1 MSYKI
6 RNISYSNLKYVGM
19 KEINLELSNNL
30 VLLDGPNGYGKS
42 TVFDA
47 IELLLTG
54 EIEHSAKGKLIA
66 LANRKDKDIA
76 IKGILQSDEE
86 EVKLKR
92 IIEAESQF
100 VKHEIWWNNSAITQE
115 ELFLK
120 LGFNKSTMG
129 VAIYVSQLK
138 SLSYLEKTVKNRK
151 IIVADLIDNKKND
164 SEVKC
169 LEDFKNKLHEKIQQE
184 ETSLNEK
191 LKNENE
197 IKEKLSK
204 QIENINKIQKKKGYE
219 RLFPERDYDFDREQL
234 DKKIHYIDMIRPL
247 EDIKNFL
254 ENYNQYRDSKRNLLI
269 SKTLKLTTDQ
279 LKSFYYHD
287 LLESINGNL
296 KLYQNIEKLQEMM
309 IHKNVNDISEIN
321 QILSLTEK
329 EKQPIESIIEK
340 KKNLETTSSKNET
353 HIINLSER
361 RKELFSAYQEGIES
375 QIWEKDICPFC
386 GQKDEKIEKLFLE
399 TEEALKESNKVILD
413 DLQHINSEIDKYFE
427 IRAAE
432 VENLI
437 KEHSEDY
444 KNYQRLK
451 NLLKINI
458 GSDEKVILE
467 EKKFYFDSVGKAE
480 FEESFLALKNSL
492 EEEQRAFAA
501 IFEDEL
507 IVKYDNILKEYYSD
521 RNQHMLEQINDKI
534 AYIADYYSDDYQNIL
549 TECCE
554 RIKDLQDELTEKQKS
569 NTIMIE
575 YTDKYIDT
583 YKKAHKEYQTKL
595 VERIK
600 VPLYVYSG
608 KVIQNYPMGL
618 GVIARIKA
626 SQIVFE
632 TEKKDDDV
640 FEYLSAGQLNGV
652 MLSIMLAVR
661 SVLDLDESIN
671 LIMIDDPLQTIDDIS
686 AFSYAD
692 LLAEQFGDAQI
703 ILSTHETDKSDL
715 LEFKFRQH
723 GREIIKYNMHNNYLA
738 DV

>member
-6 RNISYSNLKYVGM
+6 KSISYSNLKYVGL
-19 KEINLELSNNL
+19 KEINLELSKNL

-47 IELLLTG
+47 IELLMTG

-66 LANRKDKDIA
+66 LANSKDNDIS

-86 EVKLKR
+86 EVELKR

-100 VKHEIWWNNSAITQE
+100 SGQEILWNNLAITQE
-115 ELFLK
+115 ELFQR
-120 LGFNKSTMG
+120 LGFSKSTMG

-138 SLSYLEKTVKNRK
+138 SLSYLEETERNRK
-151 IIVADLIDNKKND
+151 MIVADLIDNKKYD

-169 LEDFKNKLHEKIQQE
+169 LEDFRNKLHEKIQQE

-191 LKNENE
+191 LKHENE
-197 IKEKLSK
+197 IKENLSK
-204 QIENINKIQKKKGYE
+204 QIENINKIQKKRGYE
-219 RLFPERDYDFDREQL
+219 RLFPEKDYGFDREYL
-234 DKKIHYIDMIRPL
+234 DKNIPYIDMVRPL

-254 ENYNQYRDSKRNLLI
+254 ENYNQYRDSKRNFLI
-269 SKTLKLTTDQ
+269 SKTLELTTDQ
-279 LKSFYYHD
+279 LKAFYYHD
-287 LLESINGNL
+287 LLDAINGNL
-296 KLYQNIEKLQEMM
+296 KSYQNIEKLQEMM

-321 QILSLTEK
+321 QILSLNEE
-329 EKQPIESIIEK
+329 EKQHIESIIEE
-340 KKNLETTSSKNET
+340 KKNLETTSSKNEKQ
-353 HIINLSER
+353 IITLSES
-361 RKELFSAYQEGIES
+361 RKNLFRAYQEGIQS
-375 QIWEKDICPFC
+375 QIWKKEICPFC

-399 TEEALKESNKVILD
+399 TEEALKESNKVILN

-427 IRAAE
+427 IRTAE
-432 VENLI
+432 VESLV

-444 KNYQRLK
+444 KNYQRVK

-458 GSDEKVILE
+458 GSDEKGILE
-467 EKKFYFDSVGKAE
+467 EKKFYFDSVGKTE
-480 FEESFLALKNSL
+480 FEESYLALKNSL
-492 EEEQRAFAA
+492 EEEQRDFVA
-501 IFEDEL
+501 ILNDE
-507 IVKYDNILKEYYSD
+507 IIAKYDNIFKEYYSD
-521 RNQHMLEQINDKI
+521 RGQHTLEQINDKI
-534 AYIADYYSDDYQNIL
+534 AYVADCYSDDYRNSLNI
-549 TECCE
+549 C
-554 RIKDLQDELTEKQKS
+554 IKKIEDLQKELSEKQKS
-569 NTIMIE
+569 NKIMID

-703 ILSTHETDKSDL
+703 ILSTHEADKSDL

-723 GREIIKYNMHNNYLA
+723 GREIKKYNMHNNYLE

>member
-6 RNISYSNLKYVGM
+6 KNISYSNLKYVGM

-47 IELLLTG
+47 IELLMTG

-66 LANRKDKDIA
+66 LANSKDNDIS
-76 IKGILQSDEE
+76 IKGILQSDEG
-86 EVKLKR
+86 EVELKR

-100 VKHEIWWNNSAITQE
+100 SRQEILWNNLAITQE
-115 ELFLK
+115 ELFQR
-120 LGFNKSTMG
+120 LGFSKSTMG

-138 SLSYLEKTVKNRK
+138 SLSYLEETEKNRK
-151 IIVADLIDNKKND
+151 MIVADLIDNKKYD
-164 SEVKC
+164 LEVKC
-169 LEDFKNKLHEKIQQE
+169 LEDFKNKLYEKIQQE

-191 LKNENE
+191 LKKEND
-197 IKEKLSK
+197 IKESLSK

-219 RLFPERDYDFDREQL
+219 RLFPEKDYDFDREQL
-234 DKKIHYIDMIRPL
+234 DKNIRYIEMVRPL

-254 ENYNQYRDSKRNLLI
+254 ENYNQYRDTKRNMLI
-269 SKTLKLTTDQ
+269 NKTINLTTDQ
-279 LKSFYYHD
+279 LKSFFYQD
-287 LLESINGNL
+287 LIKATNSNL

-309 IHKNVNDISEIN
+309 IRRNVNDISEIN
-321 QILSLTEK
+321 QILPLTEE
-329 EKQPIESIIEK
+329 EKQHIESIIQK
-340 KKNLETTSSKNET
+340 KKNLETTSSKNDT
-353 HIINLSER
+353 KIINLSER
-361 RKELFSAYQEGIES
+361 RKELFSAYQEGTQS
-375 QIWEKDICPFC
+375 QIWEKDTCPFC
-386 GQKDEKIEKLFLE
+386 GREGEKLEKLFLE

-413 DLQHINSEIDKYFE
+413 DLQHINGEIDKYFE
-427 IRAAE
+427 VRTAE
-432 VENLI
+432 VESLLT
-437 KEHSEDY
+437 EYSEDY
-444 KNYQRLK
+444 KNYLRVK
-451 NLLKINI
+451 NLLRVNV
-458 GSDEKVILE
+458 GLDEKAILE
-467 EKKFYFDSVGKAE
+467 EKKFYFNFEGKME
-480 FEESFLALKNSL
+480 FEESLLALNISL
-492 EEEQRAFAA
+492 EKEQSSFDVILGEE
-501 IFEDEL
+501 L
-507 IVKYDNILKEYYSD
+507 VGKYDNILKEYYSD
-521 RNQHMLEQINDKI
+521 KSRHTLEQINDKI
-534 AYIADYYSDDYQNIL
+534 AYIADYYSDDYQNL
-549 TECCE
+549 LNACVEK
-554 RIKDLQDELTEKQKS
+554 IKGLQDELDEKQKS
-569 NTIMIE
+569 NKIMTD

-703 ILSTHETDKSDL
+703 ILSTHEADKSDL

-723 GREIIKYNMHNNYLA
+723 GREIKKYNMHNHYLA
-738 DV
+738 DI

>member
-6 RNISYSNLKYVGM
+6 KNISYSNLKYVGM
-19 KEINLELSNNL
+19 KEINLALSNNL

-47 IELLLTG
+47 IELLMTG

-66 LANRKDKDIA
+66 LANSKDKDIF

-86 EVKLKR
+86 EVELER

-100 VKHEIWWNNSAITQE
+100 LQQEILWNNLAITQE
-115 ELFLK
+115 ELFQR
-120 LGFNKSTMG
+120 LGFSKSTMG

-138 SLSYLEKTVKNRK
+138 SLSYLEETERNRK
-151 IIVADLIDNKKND
+151 MIVADLIDNKKYD
-164 SEVKC
+164 LEVKC

-191 LKNENE
+191 LKKENE
-197 IKEKLSK
+197 IKENLSK

-219 RLFPERDYDFDREQL
+219 RLFPEKDYDFDREYL
-234 DKKIHYIDMIRPL
+234 DKKIRYIEMIRPL

-269 SKTLKLTTDQ
+269 NKTLKLTTEQ
-279 LKSFYYHD
+279 LKAFFYHD
-287 LLESINGNL
+287 LIETINGNL
-296 KLYQNIEKLQEMM
+296 NLYQKIEKLQEMM
-309 IHKNVNDISEIN
+309 INKNVNDINEVN
-321 QILSLTEK
+321 QMLPLTEE
-329 EKQPIESIIEK
+329 EKQHIESIIEK
-340 KKNLETTSSKNET
+340 KKNLEATSSKNDA

-361 RKELFSAYQEGIES
+361 RKELFSAYQEGIQS
-375 QIWEKDICPFC
+375 QIWKKDICPFC
-386 GQKDEKIEKLFLE
+386 GQKDEKIEKLFFE

-413 DLQHINSEIDKYFE
+413 DLQYINSEIDKYFE
-427 IRAAE
+427 SRTAE
-432 VENLI
+432 VESLV
-437 KEHSEDY
+437 KEYSDNY
-444 KNYQRLK
+444 KNYQRVK

-458 GSDEKVILE
+458 GSDEKGILE
-467 EKKFYFDSVGKAE
+467 EKKFYFDPQGKME
-480 FEESFLALKNSL
+480 FEESFLVLKNSL
-492 EEEQRAFAA
+492 EEEQRSFAA
-501 IFEDEL
+501 IFEEEL
-507 IVKYDNILKEYYSD
+507 IAKYDNILKEYYSD
-521 RNQHMLEQINDKI
+521 RSQHSLEQVNDKI
-534 AYIADYYSDDYQNIL
+534 AYIANYYSDDYQNLLNACFEKI
-549 TECCE
+549 E
-554 RIKDLQDELTEKQKS
+554 DLQDELAEKQKS
-569 NTIMIE
+569 NKTMID

-583 YKKAHKEYQTKL
+583 YKKAYKEYQTKL

-671 LIMIDDPLQTIDDIS
+671 IIMIDDPLQTIDDIS

-703 ILSTHETDKSDL
+703 ILSTHEADKSDL

-723 GREIIKYNMHNNYLA
+723 EREIIKYNMHNNYLA

>member
-6 RNISYSNLKYVGM
+6 KNISYSNLKYVGM

-30 VLLDGPNGYGKS
+30 ILLDGPNGYGKS

-54 EIEHSAKGKLIA
+54 EIEHSAKKKLIM
-66 LANRKDKDIA
+66 LANNKDKDIS
-76 IKGILQSDEE
+76 IKGILQSSE
-86 EVKLKR
+86 EVVELKR

-100 VKHEIWWNNSAITQE
+100 SRQEILWNNLAITQE
-115 ELFLK
+115 ELFQR
-120 LGFNKSTMG
+120 LGFSKSTMG

-138 SLSYLEKTVKNRK
+138 SLSYLEETERNRK
-151 IIVADLIDNKKND
+151 MIVADLIDNKKYD
-164 SEVKC
+164 LEVKC

-191 LKNENE
+191 LKKEND
-197 IKEKLSK
+197 IKESLSK

-219 RLFPERDYDFDREQL
+219 RLFPEKDYDFDREQL
-234 DKKIHYIDMIRPL
+234 DKNIRYIEMVRPL
-247 EDIKNFL
+247 EDIKSFL

-269 SKTLKLTTDQ
+269 NKTLKLKTDQ
-279 LKSFYYHD
+279 LKAFFYHD
-287 LLESINGNL
+287 LIETTNSNL
-296 KLYQNIEKLQEMM
+296 KLYKNIEKLQEMM
-309 IHKNVNDISEIN
+309 IHKNVNDIGEIN
-321 QILSLTEK
+321 QMLSVNEE
-329 EKQPIESIIEK
+329 EKQHIESVIEK
-340 KKNLETTSSKNET
+340 KKNLEATSSKNDT
-353 HIINLSER
+353 YIIKLNER
-361 RKELFSAYQEGIES
+361 RKELFSTYKEGVQS
-375 QIWEKDICPFC
+375 QIWKKEICPFC
-386 GQKDEKIEKLFLE
+386 GKKDEKVEKLFLE
-399 TEEALKESNKVILD
+399 TEETLKENNKVILD

-427 IRAAE
+427 IRTAE
-432 VENLI
+432 VKSLV
-437 KEHSEDY
+437 KEHSDNY
-444 KNYQRLK
+444 KNYQKLK

-458 GSDEKVILE
+458 GSDEKDILE
-467 EKKFYFDSVGKAE
+467 EKKFYFDSAGKTE
-480 FEESFLALKNSL
+480 FEEAFLALKNSL
-492 EEEQRAFAA
+492 EEEQRSFAV
-501 IFEDEL
+501 IIEEEL
-507 IVKYDNILKEYYSD
+507 VIKYDNILKQYYSD
-521 RNQHMLEQINDKI
+521 RSQHTLEQINDKI
-534 AYIADYYSDDYQNIL
+534 AYIANYYSDDYQNLLNTCNKKI
-549 TECCE
+549 E
-554 RIKDLQDELTEKQKS
+554 DLQEELSEKQKS
-569 NTIMIE
+569 NKIMID
-575 YTDKYIDT
+575 YTEKYIDT

-618 GVIARIKA
+618 GVIARIKS

-632 TEKKDDDV
+632 TEKKNDDV

-661 SVLDLDESIN
+661 SVLDLDKSIN

-703 ILSTHETDKSDL
+703 ILSTHEADKSDL

-723 GREIIKYNMHNNYLA
+723 GREIIKYNMHNNYLV

>member
-6 RNISYSNLKYVGM
+6 KNISYSNLKYVGV
-19 KEINLELSNNL
+19 KEINLGLSNNL

-66 LANRKDKDIA
+66 LANSKDKDIS

-86 EVKLKR
+86 IVELKR

-100 VKHEIWWNNSAITQE
+100 EKQEILWNNLEVTQE
-115 ELFLK
+115 ELFEK
-120 LGFNKSTMG
+120 LGFRKSTMG

-138 SLSYLEKTVKNRK
+138 SLSYLEKTERNRK
-151 IIVADLIDNKKND
+151 DMVADLIDNKKYD
-164 SEVKC
+164 LKVAS
-169 LEDFKNKLHEKIQQE
+169 LENFKDKLHEKIQQE
-184 ETSLNEK
+184 ETCIKEK
-191 LKNENE
+191 LEKEIE
-197 IKEKLSK
+197 IKEGLSK
-204 QIENINKIQKKKGYE
+204 QIEDINKIQKKKGYE
-219 RLFPERDYDFDREQL
+219 RLFSEKDYDFDREHL
-234 DKKIHYIDMIRPL
+234 DKNIRYMEMIKPL
-247 EDIKNFL
+247 EDIKSFL

-269 SKTLKLTTDQ
+269 NKTLKLTIDQ
-279 LKSFYYHD
+279 LKAFFNHN
-287 LLESINGNL
+287 LIATINSNL

-309 IHKNVNDISEIN
+309 IRKNVNDINEVN
-321 QILSLTEK
+321 QMLPLTDQ
-329 EKQPIESIIEK
+329 EKQHIESIIEK
-340 KKNLETTSSKNET
+340 KKNLEVTSSKNDT
-353 HIINLSER
+353 YIIKLNER
-361 RKELFSAYQEGIES
+361 RKELFNTYQEGVQS
-375 QIWEKDICPFC
+375 QKWKKDICPFC
-386 GQKDEKIEKLFLE
+386 GRKDEKMEKLFLE
-399 TEEALKESNKVILD
+399 TEETLKENNKVILD
-413 DLQHINSEIDKYFE
+413 DLQQINNEIDKYFE
-427 IRAAE
+427 IKTAE
-432 VENLI
+432 VESLI
-437 KEHSEDY
+437 KKHSEGY
-444 KNYQRLK
+444 KNYQRVK
-451 NLLKINI
+451 GLLKISI
-458 GSDEKVILE
+458 GSDEKGILE
-467 EKKFYFDSVGKAE
+467 EKKFYFDPVGKME

-492 EEEQRAFAA
+492 EEEQRSFAA
-501 IFEDEL
+501 IFEEEL
-507 IVKYDNILKEYYSD
+507 IAKYDSILKEYYSD
-521 RNQHMLEQINDKI
+521 RGLHTLEQINDKI
-534 AYIADYYSDDYQNIL
+534 AYIADYYSDDYQNLLNTCIK
-549 TECCE
+549 
-554 RIKDLQDELTEKQKS
+554 RIEDLQKELSEKQKS
-569 NTIMIE
+569 NEIMIN

-583 YKKAHKEYQTKL
+583 YKKAHKEYKTKL

-618 GVIARIKA
+618 GVIARIKS

-632 TEKKDDDV
+632 TEKKDGDV

-703 ILSTHETDKSDL
+703 ILSTHEADKSDL

-723 GREIIKYNMHNNYLA
+723 RREIIKYNMHNNYLT

>member
-1 MSYKI
+1 M
-6 RNISYSNLKYVGM
+6 N
-19 KEINLELSNNL
+19 EINLELSNNL

-54 EIEHSAKGKLIA
+54 EIEHSTKKKLIM
-66 LANRKDKDIA
+66 LANSKDKDIS
-76 IKGILQSDEE
+76 IKGILRSSDEVVE
-86 EVKLKR
+86 LKR

-100 VKHEIWWNNSAITQE
+100 LKQEILWNNLAITQE
-115 ELFLK
+115 ELFKK
-120 LGFNKSTMG
+120 LGFSKSALG

-138 SLSYLEKTVKNRK
+138 SLSYLEKPEKNRK
-151 IIVADLIDNKKND
+151 DIVADLIDNKKYE
-164 SEVKC
+164 SKVMC
-169 LEDFKNKLHEKIQQE
+169 LEDFKNRLHEKIQQE
-184 ETSLNEK
+184 EISL
-191 LKNENE
+191 
-197 IKEKLSK
+197 KEKLEKENGIKENLSR

-219 RLFPERDYDFDREQL
+219 RLFAEKDYDFDREHL
-234 DKKIHYIDMIRPL
+234 DKNIRYVEMIKPL
-247 EDIKNFL
+247 EDIKSFL
-254 ENYNQYRDSKRNLLI
+254 ENYNQYRDSKRNMLI
-269 SKTLKLTTDQ
+269 NKTLKLKTDQ
-279 LKSFYYHD
+279 LKTFFYHD
-287 LLESINGNL
+287 LIETTNSNL

-321 QILSLTEK
+321 QMLSVNEE
-329 EKQPIESIIEK
+329 EKQYIESVIEK
-340 KKNLETTSSKNET
+340 KKNLEATSSKNDT
-353 HIINLSER
+353 YIIKLNER
-361 RKELFSAYQEGIES
+361 RKELFSTYKEGVQN
-375 QIWEKDICPFC
+375 QIWKKDICPFC
-386 GQKDEKIEKLFLE
+386 GRGNEKIEKLFLK
-399 TEEALKESNKVILD
+399 TEETLKENNKVILD
-413 DLQHINSEIDKYFE
+413 DLQRINSDIDKYFE
-427 IRAAE
+427 MRTAE
-432 VENLI
+432 VKSLV
-437 KEHSEDY
+437 KEHSDNY
-444 KNYQRLK
+444 KNYQKVK

-458 GSDEKVILE
+458 GSDEKGILE
-467 EKKFYFDSVGKAE
+467 EKKFYFDSAEKKE

-492 EEEQRAFAA
+492 EEEQRSFAV
-501 IFEDEL
+501 IFEEEL
-507 IVKYDNILKEYYSD
+507 IITYDNILKEYYSD
-521 RNQHMLEQINDKI
+521 RSQHTLEQINDKI
-534 AYIADYYSDDYQNIL
+534 AYIANYYSDDYQNL
-549 TECCE
+549 LNTC
-554 RIKDLQDELTEKQKS
+554 IKKIEDLQGELSEKQRTNK
-569 NTIMIE
+569 IMID
-575 YTDKYIDT
+575 YTGKYIDT

-618 GVIARIKA
+618 GVIARIKS

-632 TEKKDDDV
+632 TEKKNDDV

-661 SVLDLDESIN
+661 SVLNLDESIN

-703 ILSTHETDKSDL
+703 ILSTHEADKSDL